1 MLRSVRP
8 AFENKLPEIQ
18 EKALLFNLFNMK
30 KIFTLITMLVAVVT
44 GSQAAS
50 YIPTTT
56 KTFTVSQTI
65 ILKDDAATA
74 KAEGWMTIPA
84 ESFSDKT
91 IVQDPDG
98 EIDPPSGNV
107 SCLQVKADGNVF
119 NSKKRVVHMLVTGVS
134 GVKVIGQANT
144 GRGFQIGATPYTSS
158 TTETSSMVIV
168 AGSGEMANPV
178 SYNGL
183 NPEDTYI
190 VSVLA
195 DQGDTYLYA
204 VRFTVPAAD
213 APAIN
218 AAGTEIMATE
228 SGVAA
233 TQEIEISGVNLTG
246 STLTAELSPAVE
258 GLSVELASTA
268 ITAGSIETT
277 ATISYTST
285 VNVDEGTT
293 TLVLSDGTT
302 TKEVTITYSAFVAAY
317 EQESISETTTWDFT
331 KDVTGH
337 VQYAN
342 DNREE
347 RLYANI
353 PELEYA
359 STFNAKALTFEGEY
373 PERESKYAQNGTLRF
388 NTTVPGTVEVTF
400 SNTGG
405 NNNDRYLEVNGVRG
419 EVEAEG
425 TTQNTE
431 TFSVGAGDVV
441 ITNVAG
447 TEGGTVAL
455 RYYKVVFT
463 PVAVE
468 VTIGNAGAASFSS
481 TSALDFTNSDVYA
494 YIITGRDGTNFTK
507 ERVYQVPANTGVIV
521 AASEADT
528 YLVPVAA
535 EEPAALEGNLLE
547 ATSTGEYTV
556 TAADYGTVYG
566 LFKSSKT
573 GKVGFQKK
581 KEGYTF
587 GANKSYLRMP
597 AGTSANE
604 IFFDFDVTNAISNV
618 AVETEAANSTDTYN
632 LNGQKVNSSFRGV
645 VIRGGKKLVQK

>member
-1 MLRSVRP
+1 
-8 AFENKLPEIQ
+8 
-18 EKALLFNLFNMK
+18 MK
-30 KIFTLITMLVAVVT
+30 KIFTLITMLVGVMT
-44 GSQAAS
+44 GTQAAVTPLETATITETTLIYTSPANLQALGYAQDGKGTQTYSAPSDRGKGMDPTDETSNAYAIGTTATVLKGAGSNKEVLMYVTNVTQVDAYVKNNGGDGRPLTITATPSSGTAVSVTATTEQGLKGFSGRISLELDATES
-50 YIPTTT
+50 YTIS
-56 KTFTVSQTI
+56 FTS
-65 ILKDDAATA
+65 
-74 KAEGWMTIPA
+74 
-84 ESFSDKT
+84 
-91 IVQDPDG
+91 
-98 EIDPPSGNV
+98 PSGD
-107 SCLQVKADGNVF
+107 L
-119 NSKKRVVHMLVTGVS
+119 T
-134 GVKVIGQANT
+134 
-144 GRGFQIGATPYTSS
+144 
-158 TTETSSMVIV
+158 
-168 AGSGEMANPV
+168 
-178 SYNGL
+178 
-183 NPEDTYI
+183 
-190 VSVLA
+190 
-195 DQGDTYLYA
+195 LYA
-204 VRFTVPAAD
+204 VRLIAQAAD

-218 AAGTEIMATE
+218 AAGAEIMATE

-317 EQESISETTTWDFT
+317 EQESISEATTWDFT

-419 EVEAEG
+419 EVEAVG

-463 PVAVE
+463 PVEVVE
-468 VTIGNAGAASFSS
+468 LTIGSAGAASFSC

-521 AASEADT
+521 AASEAGT

-556 TAADYGTVYG
+556 TAEDYGTVYG
-566 LFKSSKT
+566 LFQSAKT

-618 AVETEAANSTDTYN
+618 AVETEAANNNDTYN

-645 VIRGGKKLVQK
+645 VIRGGKKLIQK